1 MDLRL
6 KVIEMIDMTKMEQL
20 MEAGFEGQSQGTRFA
35 AAYGR
40 ATVYLKMIL
49 ETMPEE
55 SRAYWLDRMEATAA
69 KRRQE
74 ALDAQQAI

>member
-1 MDLRL
+1 
-6 KVIEMIDMTKMEQL
+6 MIDMTKMESL
-20 MEAGFEGQSQGTRFA
+20 MEAGFEGEAQNIRFA

-49 ETMPEE
+49 ETMPDE
-55 SRAYWLDRMEATAA
+55 SREYWLDRMEATAV

-74 ALDAQQAI
+74 ALDSQRATQ